1 MAGRGAA
8 VHQESPPRALPADAV
23 MLTLLDAGRPVQVA
37 ARIEGERV
45 AIPAADVVRALGWTL
60 TPEGLC
66 GEGMCIPLPEGT
78 SLGSDE
84 IELAALAQVLDRP
97 LAVDSKAGAA
107 YLGGAT
113 GERRRMLRSL
123 HAPDFTLPDLEGRL
137 HSLSEHRGKKV
148 LLVAYASW

>member
-1 MAGRGAA
+1 
-8 VHQESPPRALPADAV
+8 
-23 MLTLLDAGRPVQVA
+23 MLTLIDAGRPVQVA
-37 ARIEGERV
+37 ARIDGECV
-45 AIPAADVVRALGWTL
+45 AIPAADVERALGWTL